1 MDYRNPI
8 NRIKERKLTMFKTI
22 KYSLLLITS
31 ILFLA
36 ACDSNTSFE
45 DSNTSFEA
53 SETKQDTK
61 LENKLNNKQ
70 KYVVIQK
77 YIYDGN
83 HKPDKT
89 EKFIEEK
96 ANFMYSKNY
105 TLIQQNLTSDKYGDI
120 NDVILTFEYKGD

>member
-22 KYSLLLITS
+22 KYSLLLLTS

-36 ACDSNTSFE
+36 AC

>member
-22 KYSLLLITS
+22 KYSLLLLTS
-31 ILFLA
+31 ILFLT

-45 DSNTSFEA
+45 DS
-53 SETKQDTK
+53 ETKQDTT

-120 NDVILTFEYKGD
+120 NDIILTFEYKGD

>member
-1 MDYRNPI
+1 MDYRNTI
-8 NRIKERKLTMFKTI
+8 NRIGEKKLTMSKTI
-22 KYSLLLITS
+22 KYSLLLLTS

-36 ACDSNTSFE
+36 ACDSSM
-45 DSNTSFEA
+45 SSEA
-53 SETKQDTK
+53 SETKQDTT
-61 LENKLNNKQ
+61 LENKINNKQ

-83 HKPDKT
+83 HNPDKT

-105 TLIQQNLTSDKYGDI
+105 TLIQQNITSDKYGDI
-120 NDVILTFEYKGD
+120 NDVILTFEYKGE

>member
-22 KYSLLLITS
+22 KYSLLLLTS

-36 ACDSNTSFE
+36 AC

-96 ANFMYSKNY
+96 QISC
-105 TLIQQNLTSDKYGDI
+105 IQKI
-120 NDVILTFEYKGD
+120 IH

>member
-1 MDYRNPI
+1 MDYRNTI
-8 NRIKERKLTMFKTI
+8 NRIKEKKLTMFKTI
-22 KYSLLLITS
+22 KYSLLLLTS

-45 DSNTSFEA
+45 A
-53 SETKQDTK
+53 SETKQDTT
-61 LENKLNNKQ
+61 LENKINNKQ

>member
-1 MDYRNPI
+1 ML
-8 NRIKERKLTMFKTI
+8 KLIEYT
-22 KYSLLLITS
+22 LLLLMS

-36 ACDSNTSFE
+36 TCDSNT
-45 DSNTSFEA
+45 
-53 SETKQDTK
+53 ETKQEISNNNI
-61 LENKLNNKQ
+61 ENKINNKQ
-70 KYVVIQK
+70 KYIVIQQ
-77 YIYDGN
+77 YIYDGS

-105 TLIQQNLTSDKYGDI
+105 VLIQQNLTNDKFGDI

>member
-22 KYSLLLITS
+22 KYSLLLLTS

>member
-22 KYSLLLITS
+22 KYSLLLLTS

-53 SETKQDTK
+53 SETKQDTT

>member
-22 KYSLLLITS
+22 KYSLLLLTS

-36 ACDSNTSFE
+36 ACDSSTSFE

-53 SETKQDTK
+53 SETKQDTT

>member
-22 KYSLLLITS
+22 KYSLLLLTS

-45 DSNTSFEA
+45 D

>member
-22 KYSLLLITS
+22 KYSLLLLTS

-45 DSNTSFEA
+45 A
-53 SETKQDTK
+53 SETKQDTT

>member
-1 MDYRNPI
+1 MSN
-8 NRIKERKLTMFKTI
+8 KL
-22 KYSLLLITS
+22 KYALLLLTS

-36 ACDSNTSFE
+36 ACNSNS
-45 DSNTSFEA
+45 SSEA
-53 SETKQDTK
+53 SETT
-61 LENKLNNKQ
+61 LENKINNKQ

-77 YIYDGN
+77 YIYDGS
-83 HKPDKT
+83 HGPDKT

-105 TLIQQNLTSDKYGDI
+105 VLIQQNLTSDRFGDI

>member
-1 MDYRNPI
+1 MSN
-8 NRIKERKLTMFKTI
+8 KL
-22 KYSLLLITS
+22 KYALPLLAS
-31 ILFLA
+31 ALFLA

-53 SETKQDTK
+53 SETKQDTT

>member
-22 KYSLLLITS
+22 KYSLLLLTS

-120 NDVILTFEYKGD
+120 NDVILTFEYKGY